1 MIVYDLACKPADH
14 RFEGWFGSSADF
26 DDQQARGL
34 LCCPVCGSAAVAKA
48 VMAPNLG
55 RKANQMPET
64 ARPAPAMPAIA
75 NPAPAPAAPKVPAAP
90 PQTAPVQA
98 PMQASVQA
106 NTPLPPEAIAV
117 LHQIAKLQAEALKS
131 STWVGKNFAED
142 ARAMHYGEKDAA
154 PIHGEA
160 SPEQA
165 EALIEEGITIAP
177 ILFPMAPPG
186 KAN

>member
-1 MIVYDLACKPADH
+1 MIVYDLACMPDDH

-34 LCCPVCGSAAVAKA
+34 LACPVCGIAAVAKA

-55 RKANQMPET
+55 RKGNQMPQ
-64 ARPAPAMPAIA
+64 AVRSAPVPVPVPVPPSAPVGT
-75 NPAPAPAAPKVPAAP
+75 PAPAPLP
-90 PQTAPVQA
+90 APVQA
-98 PMQASVQA
+98 NV
-106 NTPLPPEAIAV
+106 PLPPEAIAV

-131 STWVGKNFAED
+131 STWVGKDFAED

-154 PIHGEA
+154 PIHGQA
-160 SPEQA
+160 SPEEA

-177 ILFPMAPPG
+177 ILFPIAPPG